1 MRDERFKYD
10 VGLLHCL
17 TAKPLISKAC
27 LGAGDVLRACDR
39 AHCRR
44 VLRRCTYGGAL
55 VMILRK
61 VREQRSE

>member
-27 LGAGDVLRACDR
+27 LRGGDGLCACDR
-39 AHCRR
+39 AHCRC
-44 VLRRCTYGGAL
+44 VLRHCAYGTL
-55 VMILRK
+55 VIILRK